1 MSDRTKIFLLLA
13 PALTIII
20 FLFLGGLI
28 SGFMRSLNYMPIIG
42 LTEPNL
48 NSYISVFKSIE
59 FYYSFILSFYI
70 AFTSTLI
77 SLILAIGA
85 VLLLRRNFIGK
96 SLINF
101 LFQINLTVPHLIGAI
116 GILYLFS
123 QSGSFARL
131 AFQWGIITRPSEFPE
146 LVFDPYAI
154 GIILQ
159 YVWKETPFI
168 GVIILANINSLI
180 EDYESVARSLG
191 ASKWQS
197 FRYVFLPFIFP
208 SALFASVIVFAFTF
222 GAFEIP
228 LMLGAN
234 YPSALPVLAYR
245 KYTDVDLGAM
255 PDAMAIAITIAIFS
269 FLIIFLYIK
278 FARKKIRN

>member
-20 FLFLGGLI
+20 LLFLGGLI

-123 QSGSFARL
+123 QSGGFARL

-269 FLIIFLYIK
+269 SLIIFLYIK

>member
-1 MSDRTKIFLLLA
+1 M
-13 PALTIII
+13 
-20 FLFLGGLI
+20 
-28 SGFMRSLNYMPIIG
+28 
-42 LTEPNL
+42 
-48 NSYISVFKSIE
+48 
-59 FYYSFILSFYI
+59 
-70 AFTSTLI
+70 
-77 SLILAIGA
+77 
-85 VLLLRRNFIGK
+85 
-96 SLINF
+96 
-101 LFQINLTVPHLIGAI
+101 
-116 GILYLFS
+116 
-123 QSGSFARL
+123 
-131 AFQWGIITRPSEFPE
+131 
-146 LVFDPYAI
+146 VFDPYAI

-168 GVIILANINSLI
+168 GVIILANINSIL
-180 EDYESVARSLG
+180 EDYENVARSLG

-269 FLIIFLYIK
+269 SLIIFLFIK
-278 FARKKIRN
+278 FTRKKIRN

>member
-1 MSDRTKIFLLLA
+1 MPDRTKIFLLLA

-20 FLFLGGLI
+20 LLFLGGLI

-42 LTEPNL
+42 LTEPNFD
-48 NSYISVFKSIE
+48 SYISVFKSIE
-59 FYYSFILSFYI
+59 FYHSCILSFYI
-70 AFTSTLI
+70 AFASTLI
-77 SLILAIGA
+77 SLIFAIGA
-85 VLLLRRNFIGK
+85 VLLLRRNFVGK

-101 LFQINLTVPHLIGAI
+101 LFQINLTVPHIIGAI

-123 QSGSFARL
+123 QSGSLARL

-168 GVIILANINSLI
+168 GVIVLANINSIL
-180 EDYESVARSLG
+180 EEYENVAMSLG

-245 KYTDVDLGAM
+245 KYTAVDLGAM
-255 PDAMAIAITIAIFS
+255 PDAMAIAITIAMFS
-269 FLIIFLYIK
+269 SLIIFLYIK
-278 FARKKIRN
+278 FARKTIRN

>member
-85 VLLLRRNFIGK
+85 VLLLRKNFIGK
-96 SLINF
+96 SIINF
-101 LFQINLTVPHLIGAI
+101 LLNSIFQGSYFYILIC
-116 GILYLFS
+116 FS
-123 QSGSFARL
+123 RFFLSV
-131 AFQWGIITRPSEFPE
+131 EF
-146 LVFDPYAI
+146 
-154 GIILQ
+154 
-159 YVWKETPFI
+159 
-168 GVIILANINSLI
+168 
-180 EDYESVARSLG
+180 
-191 ASKWQS
+191 
-197 FRYVFLPFIFP
+197 
-208 SALFASVIVFAFTF
+208 
-222 GAFEIP
+222 
-228 LMLGAN
+228 
-234 YPSALPVLAYR
+234 
-245 KYTDVDLGAM
+245 
-255 PDAMAIAITIAIFS
+255 
-269 FLIIFLYIK
+269 IIFISPLK
-278 FARKKIRN
+278 FSKREHN

>member
-1 MSDRTKIFLLLA
+1 M
-13 PALTIII
+13 
-20 FLFLGGLI
+20 
-28 SGFMRSLNYMPIIG
+28 
-42 LTEPNL
+42 
-48 NSYISVFKSIE
+48 
-59 FYYSFILSFYI
+59 
-70 AFTSTLI
+70 
-77 SLILAIGA
+77 
-85 VLLLRRNFIGK
+85 
-96 SLINF
+96 
-101 LFQINLTVPHLIGAI
+101 
-116 GILYLFS
+116 
-123 QSGSFARL
+123 
-131 AFQWGIITRPSEFPE
+131 
-146 LVFDPYAI
+146 VFDPYAI

-180 EDYESVARSLG
+180 EDYESVARSLV
-191 ASKWQS
+191 ASNWQS

-269 FLIIFLYIK
+269 SLIIFLYIK
-278 FARKKIRN
+278 FARKRIRN

>member
-1 MSDRTKIFLLLA
+1 M
-13 PALTIII
+13 
-20 FLFLGGLI
+20 
-28 SGFMRSLNYMPIIG
+28 
-42 LTEPNL
+42 
-48 NSYISVFKSIE
+48 
-59 FYYSFILSFYI
+59 
-70 AFTSTLI
+70 
-77 SLILAIGA
+77 
-85 VLLLRRNFIGK
+85 
-96 SLINF
+96 
-101 LFQINLTVPHLIGAI
+101 
-116 GILYLFS
+116 
-123 QSGSFARL
+123 
-131 AFQWGIITRPSEFPE
+131 
-146 LVFDPYAI
+146 VFDPYAI

-269 FLIIFLYIK
+269 SLIIFLYIK

>member
-20 FLFLGGLI
+20 LLFLGGLI

-131 AFQWGIITRPSEFPE
+131 AFQCGIITRPSEFPE

-197 FRYVFLPFIFP
+197 FRYIFLPFIFP

-245 KYTDVDLGAM
+245 KYTDVDLVAM
-255 PDAMAIAITIAIFS
+255 PDAMAIAITISIFS
-269 FLIIFLYIK
+269 SLIIFLYIK

>member
-20 FLFLGGLI
+20 LLFLGGLI

-42 LTEPNL
+42 LTEPNFD
-48 NSYISVFKSIE
+48 SYISVFKSIE
-59 FYYSFILSFYI
+59 FYHSCILSFYI

-77 SLILAIGA
+77 SLIFAIGA
-85 VLLLRRNFIGK
+85 VLLLRRNFVGK

-101 LFQINLTVPHLIGAI
+101 LFQINLTVPHIIGAI

-123 QSGSFARL
+123 QSGSFARI
-131 AFQWGIITRPSEFPE
+131 AFQWGVITKPSEFPE

-168 GVIILANINSLI
+168 GVIVLANINSIL
-180 EDYESVARSLG
+180 EDYENVARSLG

-228 LMLGAN
+228 LILGAN

-245 KYTDVDLGAM
+245 KYTDIDLEAM

-269 FLIIFLYIK
+269 SFIVFLYIK
-278 FARKKIRN
+278 FTRKNIRN

>member
-1 MSDRTKIFLLLA
+1 M
-13 PALTIII
+13 
-20 FLFLGGLI
+20 
-28 SGFMRSLNYMPIIG
+28 
-42 LTEPNL
+42 
-48 NSYISVFKSIE
+48 
-59 FYYSFILSFYI
+59 
-70 AFTSTLI
+70 
-77 SLILAIGA
+77 
-85 VLLLRRNFIGK
+85 
-96 SLINF
+96 
-101 LFQINLTVPHLIGAI
+101 
-116 GILYLFS
+116 
-123 QSGSFARL
+123 
-131 AFQWGIITRPSEFPE
+131 
-146 LVFDPYAI
+146 VFDPYAI

-269 FLIIFLYIK
+269 SLIIFLYIK
-278 FARKKIRN
+278 FARKTIRN